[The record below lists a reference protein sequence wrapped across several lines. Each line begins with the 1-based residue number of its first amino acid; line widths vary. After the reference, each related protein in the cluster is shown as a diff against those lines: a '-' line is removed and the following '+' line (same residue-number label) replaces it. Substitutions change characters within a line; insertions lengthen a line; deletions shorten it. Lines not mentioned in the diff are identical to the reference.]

1 LYLHALFA
9 NPGFDTGSF
18 LRTPRIPVLQY
29 PAMLPLFSLL
39 LELLG
44 ELLNLALALPVKIA
58 QLIIHNH
65 AVDPIR
71 VVQKAFKM
79 VQLLLHSRDRTIF
92 LLDQIL
98 EAIFLIAQSCEFLF
112 QLGAIPIELQELF
125 ALLYGLFFRISKD
138 GSQGAQ

>member
-1 LYLHALFA
+1 
-9 NPGFDTGSF
+9 
-18 LRTPRIPVLQY
+18 
-29 PAMLPLFSLL
+29 MLPLFSLL